1 MSQSI
6 APASDTTSAE
16 AFWTIHILAVAVA
29 MPPASEGLVH
39 NDRQATKDILI
50 AEDDDAIREIL
61 EDLLSSA
68 GYRVIGAT
76 DGLEA
81 LDWLSMVSVDL
92 VIVDILLPRLGGL
105 ELIKHLRQ
113 SSRWAE
119 TPIMVLSAFADLER
133 YKSLPV
139 EAVQLKPFHISE
151 ILEHVERLIGTAR
164 VRPERPCG
172 AMQSEG

>member
-1 MSQSI
+1 VQDDQRT
-6 APASDTTSAE
+6 P
-16 AFWTIHILAVAVA
+16 
-29 MPPASEGLVH
+29 
-39 NDRQATKDILI
+39 KDILI

-81 LDWLSMVSVDL
+81 LDWLSMVQVDL

-105 ELIKHLRQ
+105 ELIQHLRQ

-119 TPIMVLSAFADLER
+119 IPIMVLSAFADLER
-133 YKSLPV
+133 YQSLPV
-139 EAVQLKPFHISE
+139 EAVQLKPFHLSE
-151 ILEHVERLIGTAR
+151 ILEHVQRLIGSPRA
-164 VRPERPCG
+164 RPERPCG
-172 AMQSEG
+172 AIRSEG